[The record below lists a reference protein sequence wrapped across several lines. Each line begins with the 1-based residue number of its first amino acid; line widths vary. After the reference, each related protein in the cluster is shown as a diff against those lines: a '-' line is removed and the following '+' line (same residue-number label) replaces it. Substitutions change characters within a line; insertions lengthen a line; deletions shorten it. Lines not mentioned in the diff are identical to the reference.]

1 MANFTIYDYANQLSF
16 PGFDFLLNSDPVS
29 LNNGPTRITAVVEG
43 GFLVI
48 VDGAFVYSGR
58 NAGGVMSAIYIYH
71 QGTPVVSY
79 TGFNVDLDVLLYG
92 TPNEDPFLKGDDVVT
107 SYWNIGDIFETG
119 SGNDRIR
126 LGTGDDRVNGGAG
139 VDTYVLETA
148 FDPATISWSGSRFVI
163 DGVFGRDTLSGIELV
178 EFADATY
185 ALAFGSGTTT
195 DGDVHAQ
202 TRGVV
207 NDLIVGNSYSE
218 TIHGFAGTD
227 RLYGNRGDD
236 KIFGGAGIDL
246 LNGGAGDDR
255 LFGGDDYDLLI
266 GGTGRDFL
274 NGGAAGDRLRGS
286 AGHDTLL
293 GALGNDTLL
302 GEGGNDL
309 LKGQKGNDV
318 LTGGSGRDTFYFR
331 KGDGR
336 DTITDFAVGTDT
348 IEIGRGAAR
357 FRALE
362 LSQDGDDVLVAFA
375 NVVIRVEDV
384 TLTAMDDA
392 SNFLF

>member
-1 MANFTIYDYANQLSF
+1 MSNIVIYDYVNQLSF
-16 PGFDFLLNSDPVS
+16 PGFDTIMNAEPTGAYY
-29 LNNGPTRITAVVEG
+29 GPTRISGYVDSFYVSMNGSFTYSSYDVTGTLSGISIYHG
-43 GFLVI
+43 GQPVL
-48 VDGAFVYSGR
+48 VYS
-58 NAGGVMSAIYIYH
+58 
-71 QGTPVVSY
+71 
-79 TGFNVDLDVLLYG
+79 GFNVDLDDLFYG
-92 TPNEDPFLKGDDVVT
+92 IPSEDPFLKGDDTIT
-107 SYWNIGDIFETG
+107 SYWNTG
-119 SGNDRIR
+119 EYYDSGTGNDRIR
-126 LGTGDDRVNGGAG
+126 LGTGDDTVNGGAG

-195 DGDVHAQ
+195 DGDAHAL

-246 LNGGAGDDR
+246 LNGGAGNDR

-384 TLTAMDDA
+384 TLAAMDDA